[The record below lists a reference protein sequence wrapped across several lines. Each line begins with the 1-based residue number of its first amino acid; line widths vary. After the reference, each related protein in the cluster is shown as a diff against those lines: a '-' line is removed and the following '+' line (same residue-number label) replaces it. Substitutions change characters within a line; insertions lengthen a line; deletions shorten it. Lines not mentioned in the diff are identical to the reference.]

1 MTLTAVPAAATEPSA
16 RFRDLLHSEWIK
28 LWSLRSIRWAFL
40 LGGLAIIG
48 INASAAMADYN
59 NWPHYSPA
67 MQADPWMW
75 GLRDSFTNEG
85 GMVLMLVAGSMGA
98 ITLVG
103 EYGTGLI
110 RTTFGAVPDRRSVVL
125 AKTAVVTVVFTGFGL
140 AVVIASYLAGNSIL
154 AGRHA
159 DASLSS
165 PGAVR
170 VLAASVLLS
179 PLAALAG
186 LGLGAIIRH
195 SATTMV
201 TTAFVLLLLPNL
213 FTERRWWSAA
223 VNHAMLYSAWRRL
236 VDSNPQYPAVLHR
249 ASVGGSWT
257 VFAVWSLLAVVVAVV
272 LVDRRDV

>member
-1 MTLTAVPAAATEPSA
+1 MTLLALPTTREPAA
-16 RFRDLLHSEWIK
+16 RFRDLLSAEWLK

-40 LGGLAIIG
+40 LGGLALVG
-48 INASAAMADYN
+48 MNASAALADYN

-67 MQADPWMW
+67 MRADAWMW
-75 GLRDSFTNEG
+75 GLRDSFTNQA
-85 GMVLMLVAGSMGA
+85 GMVLMLVTGSMGA

-110 RTTFGAVPDRRSVVL
+110 RTTFAAVPDRRSVVL
-125 AKTAVVTVVFTGFGL
+125 AKTAVVTVVFTVFGL
-140 AVVIASYLAGNSIL
+140 LVVAASYLASGFIL

-159 DASLSS
+159 DASLGS

-179 PLAALAG
+179 PLSALAG
-186 LGLGAIIRH
+186 LGLGAVIRH

-201 TTAFVLLLLPNL
+201 TSAFVLLLLPAL
-213 FTERRWWSAA
+213 FTERHRWSADIT
-223 VNHAMLYSAWRRL
+223 HAMPYSAWRRL
-236 VDSNPQYPAVLHR
+236 VDTMPSYPSVLHR
-249 ASVGGSWT
+249 ATIDGSWT
-257 VFAVWSLLAVVVAVV
+257 VYALWPLVAVLVAVV